1 MIVIDASALA
11 SLLMMER
18 GHEKIARHLKDSIS
32 VNQVAKEVGNAIW
45 KAYARGFITKEDALG
60 RFSDLIKLTKLVVRL
75 FDEMD
80 LIEDAIGI
88 AIDESITLYDS
99 LYVALALRE
108 GAELLTLD
116 RDQARAARNR
126 GIKVIEIR

>member
-11 SLLMMER
+11 SLLMMEC
-18 GHEKIARHLKDSIS
+18 GHEEIAGYLKDSIS
-32 VNQVAKEVGNAIW
+32 VDQVAKEVGNAIW
-45 KAYARGFITKEDALG
+45 KAHARGFITKEDALG
-60 RFSDLIKLTKLVVRL
+60 RFSDLIKLTRLVVRL

-88 AIDESITLYDS
+88 AIDEGITLYDS

>member
-1 MIVIDASALA
+1 MTVIDASALA

-126 GIKVIEIR
+126 GIKVIEIC

>member
-126 GIKVIEIR
+126 GIKVIEIC